1 MAPDLIEKIQNDGF
15 TPVDL
20 TCPDV
25 KKVQQK
31 AIELAKE
38 GFPVLI
44 LGKGE
49 HPEVIAIKANALKY
63 SDKVFV
69 LSDSSCVDKIADF
82 IKQEKKA
89 GIVIQT
95 TQKPEL
101 LQQVVS
107 KLLLITDELKVYN
120 TICKSTANRQKEAKE
135 LASQSDLMIVVGG
148 KNSANTTH
156 LAEILEKITP
166 TIHIESADDLD
177 INSKIIINAKNIGVT
192 AGASTPEILIKN
204 VIKKLNEI

>member
-1 MAPDLIEKIQNDGF
+1 MAPEKIAEIKNNGF
-15 TPVDL
+15 ELVDL

-31 AIELAKE
+31 AITLAKE
-38 GFPVLI
+38 GFPVVV

-49 HPEVIAIKANALKY
+49 HPEVIAIKANALQY

-69 LSDSSCVDKIADF
+69 ISDVNELDNISEI

-89 GIVIQT
+89 GVVVQT
-95 TQKPEL
+95 TQKAEL
-101 LQQVVS
+101 LQEIVS
-107 KLLLITDELKVYN
+107 KLLLITNELKVYN
-120 TICKSTANRQKEAKE
+120 TICKSTALRQKEAKE
-135 LASQSDLMIVVGG
+135 LAGVSDLMIVVGG

-166 TIHIESADDLD
+166 TVHIESAEDLD
-177 INSKIIINAKNIGVT
+177 IKSDTIKNAQNIGVT
-192 AGASTPEILIKN
+192 AGASTPENLINEVINIL
-204 VIKKLNEI
+204 KKI